1 MPRLLSIDNPQ
12 PAFALLALRRTLWQ
26 LAIVGAA
33 SAAAL
38 GMLADA
44 PGVLPAWLILLPIS
58 ALLVHHRDAVLARIG
73 VVTTDGRRAIGPR
86 RRPVSRQASRR
97 SDPVSRRR
105 LPRSTLP
112 VQQQR

>member
-1 MPRLLSIDNPQ
+1 MPRLLSIDNPHT
-12 PAFALLALRRTLWQ
+12 AFALLALRRTLWQ

-33 SAAAL
+33 SAVAL
-38 GMLADA
+38 GTLADA

-58 ALLVHHRDAVLARIG
+58 ALLVHHRGAVLAWIG
-73 VVTTDGRRAIGPR
+73 VVTTGERRTINQR

-105 LPRSTLP
+105 LPRPALP
-112 VQQQR
+112 AQQQR